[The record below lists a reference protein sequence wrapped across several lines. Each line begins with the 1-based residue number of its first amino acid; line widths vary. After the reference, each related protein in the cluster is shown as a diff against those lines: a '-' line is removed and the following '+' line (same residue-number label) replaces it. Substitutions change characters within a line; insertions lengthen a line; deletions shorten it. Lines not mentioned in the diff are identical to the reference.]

1 MKFDHFRVTFPQEKV
16 VQVTLTRTD
25 KLNCVD
31 KATSREI
38 ADVWEAFDQ
47 DESLLVG
54 VITGEGRAFCTG
66 ADLHGAYSFLSLSL
80 LSFLSFFDSF
90 PPPLLGR
97 VPPFWDKCPHG
108 PCMHGCSL
116 LTWTPTRPEWNE
128 MNRSGV
134 VNDMG
139 APGLAGLPR
148 RGGKKPII
156 AAVNGICMGGGFEM
170 AANCDLVIAA
180 RSAVFAL
187 SEVRRGIVPVAGS
200 LPRLASTIGLQRTM
214 ELALTGR
221 SVGAATLH
229 AWGLVSQ
236 VVGDDDDVV
245 AAALRLAGEICGNSP
260 DAVIVGRLGIRMAW
274 ETGNVEEAVSE
285 LAEKWYPRLVKGA
298 NFAEGIQ
305 AFAEKRP
312 PRWVGSKL

>member
-1 MKFDHFRVTFPQEKV
+1 MYGMHVF
-16 VQVTLTRTD
+16 
-25 KLNCVD
+25 
-31 KATSREI
+31 
-38 ADVWEAFDQ
+38 ADVE
-47 DESLLVG
+47 
-54 VITGEGRAFCTG
+54 
-66 ADLHGAYSFLSLSL
+66 
-80 LSFLSFFDSF
+80 
-90 PPPLLGR
+90 
-97 VPPFWDKCPHG
+97 
-108 PCMHGCSL
+108 
-116 LTWTPTRPEWNE
+116 PTRATEWNE

-180 RSAVFAL
+180 SSATFAL

-221 SVGAATLH
+221 SVPAGTLH

-236 VVGDDDDVV
+236 VVGDDEDVV
-245 AAALRLAGEICGNSP
+245 AAALRLAAEICSNSP

-274 ETGNVEEAVSE
+274 ETGNVEEAVTA
-285 LAEKWYPRLVKGA
+285 LAEQWYPRLVKGA

-305 AFAEKRP
+305 AFAEKRTP
-312 PRWVGSKL
+312 KWVGSKL